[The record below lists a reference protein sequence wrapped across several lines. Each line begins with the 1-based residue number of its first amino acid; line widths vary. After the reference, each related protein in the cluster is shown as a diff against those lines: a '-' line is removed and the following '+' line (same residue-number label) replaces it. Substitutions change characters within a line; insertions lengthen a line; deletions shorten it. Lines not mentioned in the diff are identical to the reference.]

1 MEISWCSLDLSSYSL
16 SVIKDLK
23 TLERAH
29 SQHNCC
35 FWLSMWLQVRRLLG
49 SSKPVAVRTA
59 NSPDVSDPD
68 IVAQQQVQ
76 IWDIFLQCFFL
87 VHILVNWNCLQQ
99 NVSSGTSNVSEYSS
113 APLERKDQAYCI
125 CHINNTWGTNV
136 VNGQAQLWQLAQ
148 RTTAIPFGRGAFTL
162 ATSRPMLTEV
172 QHVHVSHSISVFLE
186 RGSVPWSWLRKCW
199 SL

>member
-16 SVIKDLK
+16 SVIKDLR

-87 VHILVNWNCLQQ
+87 VVHILCELKLSATKCVLRDQQCFRVQLCSFRKEGAGLLHLSHLQYLRYQ
-99 NVSSGTSNVSEYSS
+99 CCQWTGPALAASPTNDCDPVWARGFHS
-113 APLERKDQAYCI
+113 
-125 CHINNTWGTNV
+125 CHITAHVDWGAARSCVTFHFCISRMWV
-136 VNGQAQLWQLAQ
+136 
-148 RTTAIPFGRGAFTL
+148 RTL
-162 ATSRPMLTEV
+162 VMVE
-172 QHVHVSHSISVFLE
+172 
-186 RGSVPWSWLRKCW
+186 
-199 SL
+199 